1 MKQVTASVWT
11 WLARGLAGA
20 LLAATAAQTARVA
33 LGVRRANA
41 FSSRAQRYARQLEHP
56 SHRLLIVGDSTGV
69 GLGAV
74 SIEDSLAG
82 RLARDFPQASIE
94 NRAELGAR
102 IACVLGQ
109 LADVNAGYDA
119 VLIAAGGNDILR
131 RTPYGDLSEGS
142 RTFRVD
148 FGGNEFGR
156 LGTFEAPGQPPT
168 AQFIPYG
175 PAGPA

>member
-109 LADVNAGYDA
+109 LADVDAGYDA

-131 RTPYGDLSEGS
+131 RTPYGDL
-142 RTFRVD
+142 T
-148 FGGNEFGR
+148 
-156 LGTFEAPGQPPT
+156 
-168 AQFIPYG
+168 
-175 PAGPA
+175 